1 MQQSNTHVVRH
12 PAEIERQLAEALR
25 GPEMPTEVT
34 EHKPDLKDVSSR
46 ELLQMAWDK
55 AEKELDDLNGDLRR
69 LRQQFRDQE
78 QTLLNRINQK
88 KRLQQSLLTHAPSDA
103 GSR

>member
-1 MQQSNTHVVRH
+1 MQQPNTHVARH
-12 PAEIERQLAEALR
+12 PAEIERQLAEALQ
-25 GPEMPTEVT
+25 GPEMPAEVT
-34 EHKPDLKDVSSR
+34 EQQPDLKDVSSR

-55 AEKELDDLNGDLRR
+55 AEKELEDLNGDLRR

-78 QTLLNRINQK
+78 QALLNRINQK
-88 KRLQQSLLTHAPSDA
+88 KRLQQSLLAHAPSDA

>member
-1 MQQSNTHVVRH
+1 
-12 PAEIERQLAEALR
+12 
-25 GPEMPTEVT
+25 
-34 EHKPDLKDVSSR
+34 
-46 ELLQMAWDK
+46 MAWDK

-88 KRLQQSLLTHAPSDA
+88 KRLQQSLLTHAPGDA

>member
-1 MQQSNTHVVRH
+1 MQQSDTHVVRH

-25 GPEMPTEVT
+25 GPEIPTEMP
-34 EHKPDLKDVSSR
+34 EHRPDLEDVSSR

-55 AEKELDDLNGDLRR
+55 AEKELEDLNGDLRR

-88 KRLQQSLLTHAPSDA
+88 KRLQQSLLAHVPGD
-103 GSR
+103 GG